1 MKTLR
6 IPISI
11 VLLACYSLSFAQPGS
26 SQADPPG
33 RRVLIGFREGTGPR
47 TPDTRAAVV
56 RNAGGQIHASFGL
69 VPVVSARLPEPA
81 IASLSG
87 RPGVAYVEDDVKM
100 SIVQASEQ
108 TIPWGVNRID
118 ADNVWA
124 ANTGAGVK
132 VAILDTGIDHDH
144 PDLQANVKGGI
155 YYAGWI
161 IDEILGY
168 DGSTN
173 PAYWNDGH
181 GHGTHCAGIVAA
193 ANNAIGVV
201 GVAPDAFLYGV
212 KVLGDDGSGYTSDII
227 QGIEWCANN
236 GIEVASMS
244 FGGPSSTAS
253 LQSACQAAFN
263 AGVFLVA
270 AAGNDYGGPVI
281 FPAAYNSVTAVSAV
295 GQDTDGSIY
304 LASFSNVGPEIALAA
319 PGVSINSTF
328 KDGAY
333 KVWNG
338 TSMACPHV
346 AGAAALVW
354 ASGASGPLAVQ
365 TQLWSTAEDLGAT
378 GKDIYFGYGLV
389 DAQAAAGTGDATPQ
403 PPVADFSASPTSGD
417 APLTVDFTDLS
428 TGSPT
433 SWSWTFG
440 DGESSADQNPSH
452 TYNASGTFTVE
463 LTATNSAGGDTVTK
477 VDHISVTQ
485 PPDPVAPVADF
496 SADPTSGDAPLT
508 VNFTDLS
515 TNGPTSWSWTFG
527 DGVGTSTEQN
537 PSYTYDAPGN
547 YTVVLMASNSAGD
560 DTVTKTDYISVI
572 EAPPAP
578 AQTVDVSVLVEPWIT
593 FRQGRWKAAAWVTV
607 NDPDTGLPVLYT
619 TIEGQW
625 TGLYNA
631 TVTGSTDDSGLEL
644 FTTKS
649 IRQPGE
655 VTFTVTRILSSEGEE
670 FDLSGTLSDTY
681 TGP

>member
-11 VLLACYSLSFAQPGS
+11 MLLAFYSLSLAQPGPQ
-26 SQADPPG
+26 QADPPG

-56 RNAGGQIHASFGL
+56 RNAGGQIHASFAL

-81 IASLSG
+81 IASLSR
-87 RPGVAYVEDDVKM
+87 RPDVAYVEDDVKM

-124 ANTGAGVK
+124 ANTGAGVN

-144 PDLQANVKGGI
+144 PDLQANVQGGI

-227 QGIEWCANN
+227 QGIEWCADN
-236 GIEVASMS
+236 GIDVASMS
-244 FGGPSSTAS
+244 FGGSSGTAS

-263 AGVFLVA
+263 AGVFLVG

-281 FPAAYNSVTAVSAV
+281 YPAAYNSVTAVSAV
-295 GQDTDGSIY
+295 GQNPDGSIY
-304 LASFSNVGPEIALAA
+304 LASFSNVGPEIALAG

-328 KDGAY
+328 KDGGY
-333 KVWNG
+333 YVWGG

-365 TQLWSTAEDLGAT
+365 TQLWNTAEDLGPLGWDAS
-378 GKDIYFGYGLV
+378 FGYGLV
-389 DAQAAAGTGDATPQ
+389 DAQAAAGTGAPTPL

-440 DGESSADQNPSH
+440 DGGTSTDQNPSH
-452 TYNASGTFTVE
+452 TYIASGTFTVQ
-463 LTATNSAGGDTVTK
+463 LTATNSAGADTLTK
-477 VDHISVTQ
+477 TGYVSVTE
-485 PPDPVAPVADF
+485 PPAPVLPVADF

-515 TNGPTSWSWTFG
+515 ANGPTSWSWAFG
-527 DGVGTSTEQN
+527 DGGTSTDQN

-560 DTVTKTDYISVI
+560 DTVTKTDHITVTQ
-572 EAPPAP
+572 ALPAP

-593 FRQGRWKAAAWVTV
+593 FRRGRWKAAAWVTV
-607 NDPDTGLPVLYT
+607 SDPDTGFPVLYT

-649 IRQPGE
+649 IRQPGD

-670 FDLSGTLSDTY
+670 FDLTGALSDTY